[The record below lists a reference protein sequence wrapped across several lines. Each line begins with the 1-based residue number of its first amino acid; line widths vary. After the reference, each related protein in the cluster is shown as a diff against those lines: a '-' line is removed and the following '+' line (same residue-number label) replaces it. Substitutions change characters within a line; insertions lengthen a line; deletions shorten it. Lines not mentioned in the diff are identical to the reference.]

1 VADIPSLIGQTVS
14 HYRIVEQLG
23 GGGMGV
29 VYKAED
35 TTLGRFVAL
44 KFLPEGLARDSRA
57 LERFQR
63 EARAASALDHPNI
76 CTIHEIGDYQGK
88 PYIVMQCLEGQT
100 LKHRISGKPLPLELL
115 LELSV
120 EIADALDAAHSK
132 GIVHRDIKPA
142 NIFVTDRNHAKI
154 LDFGLAKQIQRGR
167 EPGGISVTRSGDAT
181 VGEEQ
186 LTSPG
191 SALGTVAYMSPEQV
205 RAEEV
210 DARTD
215 LFSFGAVL
223 YEMATG
229 ILPFR
234 GDATGVIFDAILH
247 RAPLEPLRLNP
258 DLPPKLAEIIAKAL
272 EKDRKLR
279 YQTAA
284 DLGSDLRRLKR
295 DTDSSRH
302 AVVAAP
308 DPDAPT
314 LSLIQAAAASSA
326 TQPAAVTPASGTP
339 APAGSSGSVPMA
351 SAPAATVSSSGTV
364 AAVAPP
370 RRRWPVFAA
379 SAVLLLAAAAA
390 GAWFLWPRG
399 PVLTS
404 KDTIVLADFINT
416 TGDTVF
422 DGTLRQGLAAQLD
435 QSPFLNIVSD
445 AQIAGTL
452 RLMGQP
458 ADARLTRDLARQVCQ
473 RNNGAA
479 VLDGAISNIGNQY
492 VIGLNALNCQS
503 GATLVQQQVTANGK
517 EQVLAALG
525 RAASEIRRKLGESLA
540 SVRKFNAPLE
550 DVTTPSLEAL
560 QAYTLGWK
568 ANTNADPTAAVPLLQ
583 RAISL
588 DPNFAMAYA
597 ALGNCY
603 SSLGEAALAADS
615 FQKAYDLRDRVSE
628 REKFYISAH
637 YTQGVTGDLQSAEQ
651 VYRLWLQ
658 TYPRATTPVT
668 NLGFIQG
675 ILGQI
680 DAGLASARH
689 AFELDPNDALSYS
702 NLAGSY
708 LAVGRSD
715 EAQAI
720 LDQARARHID
730 SPSLHGAAYQVAFF
744 RSDQATMARE
754 SAWAAGKP
762 GIEDY
767 MLYVASDVA
776 ASAGQLAKADDLT
789 GRAIASAQHA
799 GEKETAAGYAA
810 EAALRRALFGDA
822 SRARSQAAAASKLS
836 DGRDVQATAALTLAL
851 SGDAAGATNLADDL
865 NKRFP
870 QNTVVQVN
878 YLPEIRAAVALDQK
892 DPARAIAALQ
902 PATPYDLGYPAQIL
916 MLNLYPVYVR
926 GLAYLTAHQGPEA
939 AAEFQKILDHRGIV
953 LYEPIGSLAHLGLA
967 RARVLAGDAA
977 GARKAYQDFFAL
989 WQHADPTLPILQQA
1003 KSEYAKLH

>member
-1 VADIPSLIGQTVS
+1 VADVPSLIGQTVS
-14 HYRIVEQLG
+14 HYRIVERLG

-88 PYIVMQCLEGQT
+88 PFIVMQCLEGQT

-115 LELSV
+115 LDLSV

-142 NIFVTDRNHAKI
+142 NIFVTDRDHAKI

-167 EPGGISVTRSGDAT
+167 EPGGIPVTRSGGAT

-284 DLGSDLRRLKR
+284 DLGSDLRRLK
-295 DTDSSRH
+295 
-302 AVVAAP
+302 
-308 DPDAPT
+308 PT
-314 LSLIQAAAASSA
+314 LSLMHAAAACSA
-326 TQPAAVTPASGTP
+326 TQPAAATPATGTP
-339 APAGSSGSVPMA
+339 APAGSSGSVPAA
-351 SAPAATVSSSGTV
+351 SAAAAAAASSGAV
-364 AAVAPP
+364 AAAAPP

-379 SAVLLLAAAAA
+379 AAVLLLAAAAA

-404 KDTIVLADFINT
+404 KDTIVLADFVNT

-422 DGTLRQGLAAQLD
+422 DGTLRQGLASQLD
-435 QSPFLNIVSD
+435 QSPYLNIISD
-445 AQIAGTL
+445 DQIASTL

-458 ADARLTRDLARQVCQ
+458 ADARLTRDLARQVCR

-479 VLDGAISNIGNQY
+479 VLDGSISNIGNQY

-525 RAASEIRRKLGESLA
+525 RAAADIRRKLGESLA
-540 SVRKFNAPLE
+540 SVQEFNAPLE
-550 DVTTPSLEAL
+550 DVTTPSLDAL

-568 ANTNADPTAAVPLLQ
+568 ANINGDYAAAVPLLQ

-597 ALGNCY
+597 TLGNCY
-603 SSLGEAALAADS
+603 STLGEAALAADS
-615 FQKAYDLRDRVSE
+615 FRKAYGLRDRVSE

-637 YTQGVTGDLQSAEQ
+637 YVQGVTGDLQSAERI
-651 VYRLWLQ
+651 YRLWLQ
-658 TYPRATTPVT
+658 TYPRAVTPVT

-689 AFELDPNDALSYS
+689 QLELAPNDAITYS
-702 NLAGSY
+702 NLAGAY
-708 LAVGRSD
+708 LSVGRSD

-720 LDQARARHID
+720 LDRARARHID
-730 SPSLHGAAYQVAFF
+730 SPFLHLTGYQVAFF
-744 RSDQATMARE
+744 RGDQATMARE

-762 GIEDY
+762 GFEDY
-767 MLYVASDVA
+767 LLYAASDEA

-836 DGRDVQATAALTLAL
+836 DGRDIQATAALALAL
-851 SGDAAGATNLADDL
+851 SGDAAGATKLAHDL
-865 NKRFP
+865 NKRLP
-870 QNTVVQVN
+870 QDTVVQVN

-902 PATPYDLGYPAQIL
+902 PATPYELGFPAQIL

-926 GLAYLTAHQGPEA
+926 GLARLAAHQGPEA

-967 RARVLAGDAA
+967 RSRVLAGDSA

-989 WQHADPTLPILQQA
+989 WQHADPGIPVLQQA
-1003 KSEYAKLH
+1003 KAEYAKLQ